1 MLRKY
6 RRTSDCE
13 YLLLCIN
20 SPCVFVLPKW
30 FRGILV
36 KCDCPFLCTHHVHSQ
51 SYMGLCIPQNGYCKL
66 LQRYRC
72 IHLTWIIWKPH
83 LSPSKAL
90 GTEKINHFMRTI
102 YQHDVFLPSATGAEL
117 ANDLYVYVRAYM
129 FEAFAASREGS
140 SYFPLHPKLHALH
153 EIGHE
158 LLRQSKV
165 ASFCLNP
172 VAHVCSMDEDFIGR
186 TATLSRQVSPRLVS
200 RRTLER
206 YLCHLQILWA
216 RGRWKLQ
223 GEKMEKGGWLILR

>member
-1 MLRKY
+1 
-6 RRTSDCE
+6 
-13 YLLLCIN
+13 
-20 SPCVFVLPKW
+20 
-30 FRGILV
+30 
-36 KCDCPFLCTHHVHSQ
+36 
-51 SYMGLCIPQNGYCKL
+51 
-66 LQRYRC
+66 
-72 IHLTWIIWKPH
+72 
-83 LSPSKAL
+83 
-90 GTEKINHFMRTI
+90 MRTI

-206 YLCHLQILWA
+206 YLCHLQIL
-216 RGRWKLQ
+216 
-223 GEKMEKGGWLILR
+223 